1 MQSIPILVVKLVFML
16 KRIPIKYIRDYI
28 KKEYKY
34 DTCCYICGSKDKLEL
49 HHVYS
54 ISELFQRWCKEN
66 KIDKIEDVAYIK
78 EIRIK
83 FKEDY
88 DEYLSSKNL
97 FTLCNFHHAL
107 LHNLY
112 GQVYPI
118 SFDKKIINWINI
130 QKEKHNGN

>member
-1 MQSIPILVVKLVFML
+1 ML

-34 DTCCYICGSKDKLEL
+34 DESCYICGSKEKLEL
-49 HHVYS
+49 HHIYS
-54 ISELFQRWCKEN
+54 ISELFHHWCKEN
-66 KIDKIEDVAYIK
+66 KIDRIDDVEYIK
-78 EIRIK
+78 SIRIK

-88 DEYLSSKNL
+88 KEYLDNTNL
-97 FTLCNFHHAL
+97 YTLCNFHHSL

>member
-1 MQSIPILVVKLVFML
+1 ML
-16 KRIPIKYIRDYI
+16 KRIPIKYVRDYI

-34 DTCCYICGSKDKLEL
+34 DECCYICGSKDKLEL
-49 HHVYS
+49 HHIYS
-54 ISELFQRWCKEN
+54 ISELFHRWCKEN
-66 KIDKIEDVAYIK
+66 KIDKIEDVEYIK
-78 EIRIK
+78 DIRVK

-88 DEYLSSKNL
+88 SAYLTNDNL
-97 FTLCNFHHAL
+97 YTLCSYHHGL

-118 SFDKKIINWINI
+118 SYDKKMINWINI